1 MKNRKFRGDRL
12 IKIIK
17 IIVNSVTVF
26 TLFFGTMAVLNQSE
40 IKRYKEEF
48 WECTKKGGTMSS
60 CGIYLDM
67 AAEEKKLTYLY
78 LKIGFGLPIIFYGG
92 LKFYNYI
99 FPKTNWEK

>member
-1 MKNRKFRGDRL
+1 
-12 IKIIK
+12 
-17 IIVNSVTVF
+17 
-26 TLFFGTMAVLNQSE
+26 
-40 IKRYKEEF
+40 
-48 WECTKKGGTMSS
+48 MSS